1 MYSLIELTDGYKLD
15 HRRQYS
21 PGTEYVLSNLTARS
35 VRDDRFKGCVFFG
48 LQGFLQEFLIENA
61 QATFFSRPLEEVIQ
75 EYYDLV
81 KDYLGPDAAKAIGT
95 DHIAELHKLGYI
107 PLEFKALPEGAVVPI
122 GVPML
127 TYENTDPRFF
137 WVTNYFETLLSS
149 VIWKACRNATI
160 ALEYRKIF
168 DKYAKLTGGDPT
180 FVQWQGHDFA
190 FRGMGGPEDTA
201 RSNSGHLLSFTGS
214 DSVPCIRWLKKYYD
228 ATGLIAGSV
237 PATEHSVMC
246 SGGQEDEYG
255 TITRIL
261 DLYPTGPV
269 SEVMDT
275 WDLWKVIEEYLPRM
289 KDKIMA
295 RDGKLVIRPD
305 SGDPIKILC
314 GDPSLGAHSKPSGRD
329 RTVYD
334 GVITSL
340 WDIFQGTKTPKD
352 YKVLDSHIGSIYG
365 DSITLNRAD
374 EICERLANKG
384 FASTNWVAGIGS
396 YTYQYGTRDDF
407 GMAVKATWI
416 QNNGKDRL
424 LQKDPVTG
432 YGKKSAKGQLVVF
445 ETKSG
450 YKLSDGYTKAEKQA
464 WREYDKLKPVW
475 RNGSF
480 IVRRSLGEI
489 RDRLSQYR

>member
-15 HRRQYS
+15 HRRQYA

-35 VRDDRFKGCVFFG
+35 VRDARFSGCVFYG
-48 LQGFLQEFLIENA
+48 LQGFLQEFLMENA
-61 QATFFSRPLEEVIQ
+61 STTFFNRELAEVVEEYH
-75 EYYDLV
+75 ELV
-81 KDYLGPDAAKAIGT
+81 TEYLGTDAAKAIGT
-95 DHIAELHKLGYI
+95 DHIADLWRLGYI
-107 PLEFKALPEGAVVPI
+107 PLEFRALPEGSVVPI
-122 GVPML
+122 GVPMF

-168 DKYAKLTGGDPT
+168 DKYAKLTGGDPE

-255 TITRIL
+255 TISRIL
-261 DLYPTGPV
+261 DLYPAGPV

-275 WDLWKVIEEYLPRM
+275 WDLWKVIEDYLPRM

-305 SGDPIKILC
+305 SGNPPDILC
-314 GDPSLGAHSKPSGRD
+314 GDPAYAWG
-329 RTVYD
+329 TVQRK

-340 WDIFQGTKTPKD
+340 YEIFAGTQTSKGF
-352 YKVLDSHIGSIYG
+352 KVLDSHIGSIYG
-365 DSITLNRAD
+365 DSITLDRAT
-374 EICERLANKG
+374 EINERLMDKG

-407 GMAVKATWI
+407 GMAVKATWT
-416 QNNGKDRL
+416 QRNGKDQL

-432 YGKKSAKGQLVVF
+432 TGKKSAKGQLVVL
-445 ETKSG
+445 ETDDG
-450 YKLSDGYTKAEKQA
+450 NYKLKDGYTKQEKQN
-464 WREYDKLKPVW
+464 WREYDMLKPVW
-475 RNGSF
+475 RNGAF
-480 IVRRSLGEI
+480 IVRRNLDEI
-489 RDRLSQYR
+489 RGRIKQE